1 VAEPHPAVTIDKLGD
16 FLELD
21 FRRLFVWLRAG
32 LRMATILAVVGGI
45 AGGAYAMLSKPRY
58 TVGTDILINPANLQ
72 VVANDLYSQ
81 PGQVDSQVLNTGSKV
96 RVLTSRNVLTQV
108 VDELQLY
115 NDAEFFDPTPSL
127 LQELIGTDEPIPDGR
142 LAAQESLE
150 KRVRAVADEKSFVA
164 TLLVSAETTTKAIAI
179 SQSMVKSFQEEL
191 ARGEAEGANRAA
203 AALDDRLDQLKSD
216 VQIAEEKVEAYKRLH
231 RLSSTDGKL
240 VSSQSM
246 AQLNA
251 QLGEAQSRVIAAQAS
266 YDALVAA
273 GPNANSPDPVAAA
286 ALVALRNKAGLLRQQ
301 LDAQSMIYGS
311 RHPTIIKLT
320 AEVDAAEMQINA
332 EVERIVSGAKAT
344 RDRTQSALDG
354 LNAKMD
360 ALKGSVF
367 SDSESQVA
375 LRELERDANSKTAIY
390 ESYLSR
396 ARQITEREQIDTSN
410 VRVISTAVPP
420 PGRSWPPRTL
430 LMILVGIFGGLFL
443 GMLFAIGRGIS
454 CDLRQPATGP
464 AAIS

>member
-1 VAEPHPAVTIDKLGD
+1 MSVFNDPPKPTYANPAARPFSRSDYDVAKPIGGAAVLHRVAEPHPAVTIDKLGD

-266 YDALVAA
+266 YDALGRRRTECQQP
-273 GPNANSPDPVAAA
+273 GP
-286 ALVALRNKAGLLRQQ
+286 G
-301 LDAQSMIYGS
+301 
-311 RHPTIIKLT
+311 
-320 AEVDAAEMQINA
+320 
-332 EVERIVSGAKAT
+332 
-344 RDRTQSALDG
+344 
-354 LNAKMD
+354 
-360 ALKGSVF
+360 
-367 SDSESQVA
+367 
-375 LRELERDANSKTAIY
+375 
-390 ESYLSR
+390 
-396 ARQITEREQIDTSN
+396 
-410 VRVISTAVPP
+410 
-420 PGRSWPPRTL
+420 GRSSA
-430 LMILVGIFGGLFL
+430 GG
-443 GMLFAIGRGIS
+443 FAQQSRPLAATARCAINDIWQSPSDDHQTYRRGR
-454 CDLRQPATGP
+454 CC
-464 AAIS
+464 